1 MLVGTK
7 EHKRWLTLFKH
18 RMMKIRMSGL
28 APVMEHAEAF
38 KLLREGNWFGLIAQV
53 VRAHA

>member
-18 RMMKIRMSGL
+18 RVIKIRMFGF
-28 APVMEHAEAF
+28 APVMEHAGAF
-38 KLLREGNWFGLIAQV
+38 RLLRQGNWFGLIAQV